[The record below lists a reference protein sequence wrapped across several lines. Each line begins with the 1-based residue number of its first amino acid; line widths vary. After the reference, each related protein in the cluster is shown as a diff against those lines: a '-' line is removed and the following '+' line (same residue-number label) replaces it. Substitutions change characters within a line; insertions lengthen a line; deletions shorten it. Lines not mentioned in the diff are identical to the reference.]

1 VELLQLALGRGLAL
15 AGLPL
20 LARRQ
25 THLEQDRLTLPLGE
39 ATEEVLE
46 GQQLLG
52 DALDRVETIAA
63 HEYLLALE
71 LRTRFSPS
79 VGESD
84 AKQNCLVRPSAQKCV
99 YAYHLL
105 ELFDALLDLG
115 LFHGVLEDVGIDAGR
130 EDVDRHHVAVPFH
143 TLSTHIHIICQYIIM
158 NI

>member
-25 THLEQDRLTLPLGE
+25 AHLEQDCLALPLGE

-46 GQQLLG
+46 GQQLLR

-71 LRTRFSPS
+71 LRTCF
-79 VGESD
+79 
-84 AKQNCLVRPSAQKCV
+84 AKRWRVRRNRPLC
-99 YAYHLL
+99 
-105 ELFDALLDLG
+105 
-115 LFHGVLEDVGIDAGR
+115 R
-130 EDVDRHHVAVPFH
+130 P
-143 TLSTHIHIICQYIIM
+143 
-158 NI
+158 